1 MPDPV
6 DIHVG
11 ERVRAR
17 RLLCGMSQEAFAN
30 KLGVT
35 FQQVQK
41 YERGANRI
49 SASRLYK
56 ISRILNVPVSY
67 FFEDVGQSPLPGT
80 LRREGLELIRAFNK
94 IKKRRVR
101 KQILTLLNSLGDD
114 AAQRKVAAVASRRAS

>member
-11 ERVRAR
+11 KRVRAR
-17 RLLCGMSQEAFAN
+17 RLLCGMSQEAFAQ

-41 YERGANRI
+41 YERGTNRI

-56 ISRILNVPVSY
+56 ISMILNTPINY
-67 FFEDVGQSPLPGT
+67 FFEDLGKRTLPGT
-80 LRREGLELIRAFNK
+80 MRREGLELIRAFNK
-94 IKKRRVR
+94 IKQPQVR
-101 KQILTLLNSLGDD
+101 KQILVLLDNLGENH
-114 AAQRKVAAVASRRAS
+114 ASGPGASPTGH